1 MLGAGAVIYEGAVEA
16 ALECAGS
23 KNFRCPYLIRNLRKK
38 CFIAFETSL
47 HSPILY
53 FALRCG

>member
-23 KNFRCPYLIRNLRKK
+23 KNFGCPYLTRSLRKN
-38 CFIAFETSL
+38 A
-47 HSPILY
+47 
-53 FALRCG
+53 

>member
-23 KNFRCPYLIRNLRKK
+23 NNFGCPYLTRSLRKK
-38 CFIAFETSL
+38 CL
-47 HSPILY
+47 DLY
-53 FALRCG
+53 RI